1 MLTASAESIYLT
13 GSVSA
18 LTNWGTSNPIL
29 LSSANYP
36 IWSSTYPRCVQN
48 PRLMNAALPSLAT
61 VNLPANTAIQYK
73 YISIDNG
80 QVTWESDPNNSFTTG
95 ASGAQTLNDVWR

>member
-1 MLTASAESIYLT
+1 MRPPSREVRGPRCHAESTDRNTNTIENIYLS

-36 IWSSTYPRCVQN
+36 IWSSTLYTPFV
-48 PRLMNAALPSLAT
+48 
-61 VNLPANTAIQYK
+61 
-73 YISIDNG
+73 
-80 QVTWESDPNNSFTTG
+80 
-95 ASGAQTLNDVWR
+95 